1 MKYQIVKR
9 IFGISLAVCTI
20 YGSVRGAYATV
31 MSGMYATA
39 NNSYMESESTYTV
52 DAAPDA
58 VAVPDTVAAS
68 DTVVASDTVGASEA
82 IDSTLTPSDDS
93 SAVSESEE
101 HIAAAEQ
108 EEKKEAVLNDSNSE
122 EQEEILPESE
132 PEEPEISLE
141 EYLSSLV
148 CGACGRKCS
157 LLHPHCRNGK
167 HKARSAEQQYYE
179 IYSVS

>member
-39 NNSYMESESTYTV
+39 NNTYMESESTYTV
-52 DAAPDA
+52 D
-58 VAVPDTVAAS
+58 
-68 DTVVASDTVGASEA
+68 
-82 IDSTLTPSDDS
+82 
-93 SAVSESEE
+93 
-101 HIAAAEQ
+101 AAEQ

-122 EQEEILPESE
+122 EQEEILPEPE